1 MAAGIPAVPASF
13 KPLQHHI
20 KTAAEHDARDPVV
33 AYYCK
38 PFQRVVV
45 KLDDLTVG
53 GSNFEGWGSFL
64 SSSLGLCRRA
74 NPKACWLADNW
85 FMIGQQCGHIF
96 GMGIG
101 RNYIV
106 VVVTR
111 VVNRLSIYC

>member
-53 GSNFEGWGSFL
+53 AVISKGGAAFYLPLLVTVEGQILKRVGWPITGS
-64 SSSLGLCRRA
+64 
-74 NPKACWLADNW
+74 
-85 FMIGQQCGHIF
+85 
-96 GMGIG
+96 
-101 RNYIV
+101 
-106 VVVTR
+106 
-111 VVNRLSIYC
+111 